1 MSLVQLPDAQARAG
15 DAVTQDMI
23 DGVEAELA
31 AEIGPLVGERTE
43 TFFLENLR
51 WPSHIDGV
59 YLSRRTDA
67 ATVETDG
74 TPLVAGTDY
83 RLISG
88 YILDLIDTGWQ
99 GDEMAVTYTPTDE
112 TLIKEVVYDLLTYR
126 SLPSNLQAVRIGQYS
141 ETYFPAH
148 SSPVWGAAVAKV
160 LPNAG
165 MGLTTPYRY
174 KRSSLHRTLIT
185 ETP

>member
-1 MSLVQLPDAQARAG
+1 MSLVLLADAQARSG
-15 DAVTQDMI
+15 ESVTQAMI

-31 AEIGPLVGERTE
+31 AEIGPLTGQRTE
-43 TFFLENLR
+43 TFFLENLY

-67 ATVETDG
+67 VTVTTDG
-74 TPLVAGTDY
+74 IALVDGTDF
-83 RLISG
+83 RLIAG

-99 GDEMAVTYTPTDE
+99 GDRMVATYTPNDE
-112 TLIKEVVYDLLTYR
+112 VLVKEVIYDLLTYR

-141 ETYFPAH
+141 ETYFPGN

-174 KRSSLHRTLIT
+174 RRSSIHRTLIT
-185 ETP
+185 

>member
-15 DAVTQDMI
+15 DSVTQEMI

-43 TFFLENLR
+43 TFYLENLFR
-51 WPSHIDGV
+51 VWDIDGV
-59 YLSRRTDA
+59 YLSRRTNS
-67 ATVETDG
+67 VVVRTDG
-74 TPLVAGTDY
+74 VLLTNNTDY
-83 RLISG
+83 RLIGG
-88 YILDLIDTGWQ
+88 YILDLIDTGWY
-99 GDEMAVTYTPTDE
+99 GDLLTVTYTPTDE

-126 SLPSNLQAVRIGQYS
+126 SLPSNLQSVRIGQYS
-141 ETYFPAH
+141 ETYFP
-148 SSPVWGAAVAKV
+148 SGSPVWGAAVSKV

-165 MGLTTPYRY
+165 MGLTIPFRF
-174 KRSSLHRTLIT
+174 KRNSLHRTLIT